1 MMGASI
7 PGSCWPGKNKPEGE
21 PLHRRIGL
29 GMLTFSDHSQGSSG
43 LQRRDFLRIG
53 GLGLGGLGL
62 SEMMALKALGAS
74 QKRLLKDKSV
84 IFLFMHG
91 GPSQFETFDPK
102 MDAPS
107 EIRSVTGEIKTKL
120 PGVTF
125 GSTFERLAKLADKF
139 SIVRSFV
146 TGDAVH
152 DIKTIVGKDTLKA
165 NVGSL
170 YSRIAG
176 PLRKGNAM
184 PTNVALFPQ
193 AISSAAMPVIKK
205 FGDFTSS
212 GEFGATYQPFVPGAG
227 SGAQA
232 DMTLSLP
239 QGRLDDRR
247 TLLTSL
253 DQWKRRM
260 DASEAVGGMS
270 EFQSL
275 AFDVLRRGV
284 SDAFDLSKEDPRLID
299 RYDTSRLLPKDR
311 ISTQWNNR
319 EHYADNAATLGK
331 LLLMARRLCEHGCG
345 FVTVTTSFVWDMHAD
360 NNNAPCH
367 TGMDYVGRPF
377 DHAVSALIEDI
388 EARGLS
394 DKIMLVCCGEMGRSP
409 KLNAKGG
416 RDHWGGLAPLMIYG
430 GGLKMG
436 QVIGQ
441 SARNG
446 GEPASEP
453 ITIPDLIATIMHT
466 LVDLG
471 EARITDGLPPNL
483 LNVLTRGEPIRGLV

>member
-1 MMGASI
+1 M
-7 PGSCWPGKNKPEGE
+7 
-21 PLHRRIGL
+21 HRRIGL
-29 GMLTFSDHSQGSSG
+29 GMLTFSDHSQGSSR

-176 PLRKGNAM
+176 PLRKGSAM

-193 AISSAAMPVIKK
+193 AISSATMPVIKK

-260 DASEAVGGMS
+260 DASEAFGGMS

-284 SDAFDLSKEDPRLID
+284 SDAFDLSKEDPRLIE
-299 RYDTSRLLPKDR
+299 RYDTSKLLPKDR

-360 NNNAPCH
+360 NNNAPCC

-453 ITIPDLIATIMHT
+453 VTIPDLIATIMHT

-471 EARITDGLPPNL
+471 EARVTDGLPPSL

>member
-1 MMGASI
+1 
-7 PGSCWPGKNKPEGE
+7 
-21 PLHRRIGL
+21 
-29 GMLTFSDHSQGSSG
+29 MLTFSDHSQGSSR

-74 QKRLLKDKSV
+74 LKRLLKDNSV

-120 PGVTF
+120 PGITF
-125 GSTFERLAKLADKF
+125 GSTMERLAGLADKF

-146 TGDAVH
+146 TGDSVH
-152 DIKTIVGKDTLKA
+152 DIKTIVGKDTLQA
-165 NVGSL
+165 NLGSL

-176 PLRKGNAM
+176 PLRKSSAI

-193 AISSAAMPVIKK
+193 AISSAAGPVIKK

-212 GEFGATYQPFVPGAG
+212 GELGATYQPFVPGAG

-239 QGRLDDRR
+239 QARLDDRR
-247 TLLTSL
+247 TLLSSL
-253 DQWKRRM
+253 DQWKRQM
-260 DASEAVGGMS
+260 DSNEVIDGMS

-284 SDAFDLSKEDPRLID
+284 SDAFDLTKEDPRLIA
-299 RYDTSRLLPKDR
+299 RYDTSKLLPKDR

-319 EHYADNAATLGK
+319 GK
-331 LLLMARRLCEHGCG
+331 LLLMARRLCERGCG

-360 NNNAPCH
+360 NNNAPCR

-394 DKIMLVCCGEMGRSP
+394 EKIMLVCCGEMGRSP

-446 GEPASEP
+446 GEPSSRP
-453 ITIPDLIATIMHT
+453 ITIPDLVSTIMHT
-466 LVDLG
+466 LVDVG
-471 EARITDGLPPNL
+471 EARVTDGLPPSL
-483 LNVLTRGEPIRGLV
+483 LNVLSRGEPIEGLV

>member
-1 MMGASI
+1 MQAVI
-7 PGSCWPGKNKPEGE
+7 QEG
-21 PLHRRIGL
+21 PRSSRRIAPV
-29 GMLTFSDHSQGSSG
+29 MLTFTDHSQGTSR
-43 LQRRDFLRIG
+43 LHRRDFLRIG

-62 SEMMALKALGAS
+62 SDLMAAS
-74 QKRLLKDKSV
+74 QHKLLKDKSV

-102 MDAPS
+102 MNAPS
-107 EIRSVTGEIKTKL
+107 EIRSVTGEIKTTI

-125 GSTFERLAKLADKF
+125 GGTFERLARLADKF

-152 DIKTIVGKDTLKA
+152 DIKTIVGKDTMKA

-176 PLRKGNAM
+176 PLRKGSAM

-193 AISSAAMPVIKK
+193 AISSSAMPVIKK

-212 GEFGATYQPFVPGAG
+212 GDFGATSQPFVPGTG

-232 DMTLSLP
+232 DMTLNMP
-239 QGRLDDRR
+239 QGRLGDRR
-247 TLLTSL
+247 TLLASL
-253 DQWKRRM
+253 DQWKRSM
-260 DASEAVGGMS
+260 DASEALGGIS
-270 EFQSL
+270 DLQSL

-284 SDAFDLSKEDPRLID
+284 SDAFDLSKEDPRLIA
-299 RYDTSRLLPKDR
+299 RYDTSKLLPKDR

-331 LLLMARRLCEHGCG
+331 LLLMARRLCERGCG

-360 NNNAPCH
+360 NNNAPCR

-394 DKIMLVCCGEMGRSP
+394 EKIMLVCCGEMGRSP

-441 SARNG
+441 SARDG
-446 GEPASEP
+446 GEPSSEP
-453 ITIPDLIATIMHT
+453 VTIPDLISTIMHT

-471 EARITDGLPPNL
+471 EARVTDGLPPGL
-483 LNVLTRGEPIRGLV
+483 INVLTRGQPIRGLV

>member
-1 MMGASI
+1 MQAAI
-7 PGSCWPGKNKPEGE
+7 QEGTVSS
-21 PLHRRIGL
+21 RRNHAV
-29 GMLTFSDHSQGSSG
+29 MLTFSDHSQGASR
-43 LQRRDFLRIG
+43 LHRRDFLRIG
-53 GLGLGGLGL
+53 GLGLGGLAL
-62 SEMMALKALGAS
+62 SDLMAAS
-74 QKRLLKDKSV
+74 QKKLLKDKSV

-107 EIRSVTGEIKTKL
+107 EIRSVTGEIKTSI

-146 TGDAVH
+146 TGDSVH
-152 DIKTIVGKDTLKA
+152 DIKTIVGKDTMKA

-176 PLRKGNAM
+176 PLRKGSAM

-193 AISSAAMPVIKK
+193 AISSSAMPVIKK

-212 GEFGATYQPFVPGAG
+212 GEFGSTYQPFVPGAG

-232 DMTLSLP
+232 DMTLKLP

-247 TLLTSL
+247 TLLASL
-253 DQWKRRM
+253 DQWKHSM
-260 DASEAVGGMS
+260 DASEALGGVS
-270 EFQSL
+270 DLQSL

-284 SDAFDLSKEDPRLID
+284 SDAFNLSKEDPRLIA
-299 RYDTSRLLPKDR
+299 RYDTSKLLPKDR

-331 LLLMARRLCEHGCG
+331 LLLMARRLCERGCG

-360 NNNAPCH
+360 NNNAPVR

-394 DKIMLVCCGEMGRSP
+394 EKIMLVCCGEMGRSP
-409 KLNAKGG
+409 KLNVKGG
-416 RDHWGGLAPLMIYG
+416 RDHWGGLAPLLIYG

-441 SARNG
+441 SARDG

-453 ITIPDLIATIMHT
+453 VTIPDLISTIMHT
-466 LVDLG
+466 LVDVG
-471 EARITDGLPPNL
+471 EARITDGLPPGL
-483 LNVLTRGEPIRGLV
+483 LNVLTRGQPIRGLV

>member
-1 MMGASI
+1 MFGTHDGASI
-7 PGSCWPGKNKPEGE
+7 SNAPQNGKDKQEGDRLG
-21 PLHRRIGL
+21 PRIWL
-29 GMLTFSDHSQGSSG
+29 VMLTFSDHSLGTSR

-62 SEMMALKALGAS
+62 SDLMAAS
-74 QKRLLKDKSV
+74 QKKLLKDKSV

-107 EIRSVTGEIKTKL
+107 EIRSVTGEIKTKI
-120 PGVTF
+120 PGITF
-125 GSTFERLAKLADKF
+125 GGTFERLAKLADKF

-152 DIKTIVGKDTLKA
+152 DIKTIMGKDTLKA

-176 PLRKGNAM
+176 PLRKGSAM

-193 AISSAAMPVIKK
+193 AVSATAGPVIKK

-247 TLLTSL
+247 TLLASL
-253 DQWKRRM
+253 DQWKRAM
-260 DASEAVGGMS
+260 DASEAVGGTS

-284 SDAFDLSKEDPRLID
+284 SDAFDLSKEDSRLHA
-299 RYDTSRLLPKDR
+299 RYDTSKLLPKDR

-331 LLLMARRLCEHGCG
+331 LLLMARRLCERGCG

-360 NNNAPCH
+360 NNNAPCR

-394 DKIMLVCCGEMGRSP
+394 EKIMLVCCGEMGRSP

-466 LVDLG
+466 LVDVG

>member
-1 MMGASI
+1 MTGASI
-7 PGSCWPGKNKPEGE
+7 PKPSEIGKDKAEGL
-21 PLHRRIGL
+21 PVPARIAL
-29 GMLTFSDHSQGSSG
+29 VMLSFSDQSRNSSR
-43 LQRRDFLRIG
+43 LHRRDFLRIG
-53 GLGLGGLGL
+53 GLGLGGLSL
-62 SEMMALKALGAS
+62 SDLMAAS
-74 QKRLLKDKSV
+74 QKRLIKDKSV

-107 EIRSVTGEIKTKL
+107 EIRSVTGEIKTTL
-120 PGVTF
+120 PGITF
-125 GSTFERLAKLADKF
+125 GGSFERLAKLAHKF

-152 DIKTIVGKDTLKA
+152 DIKTIVGKDTMKA
-165 NVGSL
+165 NLGSL

-176 PLRKGNAM
+176 PLRKGSAM

-193 AISSAAMPVIKK
+193 SVDATTGPIIKQ
-205 FGDFTSS
+205 FGDFTAS
-212 GEFGATYQPFVPGAG
+212 GEMGSTYQPFVPGAG
-227 SGAQA
+227 GGAQA

-239 QGRLDDRR
+239 QARLDDRR
-247 TLLTSL
+247 MLLSSL
-253 DQWKRRM
+253 DQWKRQM

-284 SDAFDLSKEDPRLID
+284 SDAFDLSREDPRLIA
-299 RYDTSRLLPKDR
+299 RYDTAPLLPKDR
-311 ISTQWNNR
+311 ISTQWRNR

-331 LLLMARRLCEHGCG
+331 LLLMARRLCERGCG
-345 FVTVTTSFVWDMHAD
+345 FVTVTTSFVWDMHSD
-360 NNNAPCH
+360 INNVPVR

-394 DKIMLVCCGEMGRSP
+394 EKIMLVCCGEMGRSP
-409 KLNAKGG
+409 KLNVKGG
-416 RDHWGGLAPLMIYG
+416 RDHWGGLAPLMVYG

-436 QVIGQ
+436 RVIGQ

-453 ITIPDLIATIMHT
+453 VTIPDLISTIMHT
-466 LVDLG
+466 LVDVG
-471 EARITDGLPPNL
+471 EARVTDGLPSGL
-483 LNVLTRGEPIRGLV
+483 LNVLTRGQPIRGLV

>member
-1 MMGASI
+1 
-7 PGSCWPGKNKPEGE
+7 
-21 PLHRRIGL
+21 
-29 GMLTFSDHSQGSSG
+29 MLTFSDHSQDSSR

-62 SEMMALKALGAS
+62 SDLLALKALGAS
-74 QKRLLKDKSV
+74 KKSLLKDKSV

-125 GSTFERLAKLADKF
+125 GSTFERLAGLADKF

-152 DIKTIVGKDTLKA
+152 DIKTIVGKDTMKA
-165 NVGSL
+165 NLGSL

-176 PLRKGNAM
+176 PLRKSTAM
-184 PTNVALFPQ
+184 PTNVALFPK
-193 AISSAAMPVIKK
+193 AVSANAGPVIKQ

-212 GEFGATYQPFVPGAG
+212 GEFGSTYQPFVPGTG

-232 DMTLSLP
+232 DMTLSMP
-239 QGRLDDRR
+239 QARLDDRR
-247 TLLTSL
+247 ALLSSL
-253 DQWKRRM
+253 DQWQRTL
-260 DASEAVGGMS
+260 DGSQALGGMG
-270 EFQSL
+270 ELQSL

-284 SDAFDLSKEDPRLID
+284 SDAFDLSKEDPRLIT
-299 RYDTSRLLPKDR
+299 RYDTAPLLPKDR
-311 ISTQWNNR
+311 ISKQWNNH

-331 LLLMARRLCEHGCG
+331 LLLMARRLCERGCG

-360 NNNAPCH
+360 NNNAPCR
-367 TGMDYVGRPF
+367 TGMEYVGRPF

-388 EARGLS
+388 ESRGLR

-409 KLNAKGG
+409 RVNVKGG

-453 ITIPDLIATIMHT
+453 ITIPDLISTIMHT
-466 LVDLG
+466 LVDVG
-471 EARITDGLPPNL
+471 EARITDGLPPGL

>member
-1 MMGASI
+1 M
-7 PGSCWPGKNKPEGE
+7 
-21 PLHRRIGL
+21 HRRIGL

-176 PLRKGNAM
+176 PLRKGSAM

-193 AISSAAMPVIKK
+193 AISSATMPVIKK

-284 SDAFDLSKEDPRLID
+284 SDAFDLSKEDPRLIE
-299 RYDTSRLLPKDR
+299 RYDTSKLLPKDR

-360 NNNAPCH
+360 NNNAPCR

-394 DKIMLVCCGEMGRSP
+394 DKTMLVCCGEMGRSP

-453 ITIPDLIATIMHT
+453 VTIPDLIATIMHT

-471 EARITDGLPPNL
+471 EARVTDGLPPSL

>member
-1 MMGASI
+1 MQAAI
-7 PGSCWPGKNKPEGE
+7 QEGTVSS
-21 PLHRRIGL
+21 RRNHAV
-29 GMLTFSDHSQGSSG
+29 MLTFSDHSQGASR
-43 LQRRDFLRIG
+43 LHRRDFLRIG
-53 GLGLGGLGL
+53 GLGLGGLAL
-62 SEMMALKALGAS
+62 SDLMAAS
-74 QKRLLKDKSV
+74 QKKLLKDKSV

-107 EIRSVTGEIKTKL
+107 EIRSVTGEIKTSI

-146 TGDAVH
+146 TGDSVH
-152 DIKTIVGKDTLKA
+152 DIKTIVGKDTMKA

-176 PLRKGNAM
+176 PLRKGSAM

-193 AISSAAMPVIKK
+193 AISSSAMPVIKK

-212 GEFGATYQPFVPGAG
+212 GEFGSTYQPFVPGAG

-232 DMTLSLP
+232 DMTLNLP
-239 QGRLDDRR
+239 QSRLDDRR
-247 TLLTSL
+247 TLLASL
-253 DQWKRRM
+253 DQWKHSM
-260 DASEAVGGMS
+260 DASEALGGVS
-270 EFQSL
+270 DLQSL

-284 SDAFDLSKEDPRLID
+284 SDAFDLSKEDPRLIA
-299 RYDTSRLLPKDR
+299 RYDTSKLLPKER

-331 LLLMARRLCEHGCG
+331 LLLMARRLCERGCG

-360 NNNAPCH
+360 NNNAPVR

-394 DKIMLVCCGEMGRSP
+394 EKIMLVCCGEMGRSP
-409 KLNAKGG
+409 KLNVKGG
-416 RDHWGGLAPLMIYG
+416 RDHWGGLAPLLIYG

-441 SARNG
+441 SARDG

-453 ITIPDLIATIMHT
+453 VTIPDLISTIMHT
-466 LVDLG
+466 LVDVG
-471 EARITDGLPPNL
+471 EARITDGLPPGL
-483 LNVLTRGEPIRGLV
+483 LNVLTRGQPIRGLV

>member
-1 MMGASI
+1 
-7 PGSCWPGKNKPEGE
+7 
-21 PLHRRIGL
+21 
-29 GMLTFSDHSQGSSG
+29 MLTFASPASGSSR
-43 LQRRDFLRIG
+43 LHRRDFLRIG

-62 SEMMALKALGAS
+62 GDLMAAQ

-107 EIRSVTGEIKTKL
+107 EIRSVTGEIPTKL
-120 PGVTF
+120 PGITF
-125 GSTFERLAKLADKF
+125 GSTMERLAKLADKF

-146 TGDAVH
+146 TGDSVH
-152 DIKTIVGKDTLKA
+152 DIKTIVGKDTLQA
-165 NVGSL
+165 NLGSL
-170 YSRIAG
+170 YARMAG
-176 PLRKGNAM
+176 PLRKDTAM

-193 AISSAAMPVIKK
+193 AVAGDAGPVIKQ

-212 GEFGATYQPFVPGAG
+212 GELGASFKPFVPGMG
-227 SGAQA
+227 GGAQA
-232 DMTLSLP
+232 DMTLTLP
-239 QGRLDDRR
+239 QARLDDRFALMR
-247 TLLTSL
+247 SL
-253 DQWKRRM
+253 DLWKRRM
-260 DASEAVGGMS
+260 DGNEALAGMS
-270 EFQSL
+270 EFEAL
-275 AFDVLRRGV
+275 ALNVLRRGV
-284 SDAFDLSKEDPRLID
+284 SDAFDLSKEDPRLIA
-299 RYDTSRLLPKDR
+299 RYDTAPLLPESR
-311 ISTQWNNR
+311 ISTEWNNR
-319 EHYADNAATLGK
+319 RHYADNAATLGK
-331 LLLMARRLCEHGCG
+331 LLLMARRLCERGCG

-360 NNNAPCH
+360 KNNAPCR

-394 DKIMLVCCGEMGRSP
+394 EKIMLVCCGEMGRTP

-446 GEPASEP
+446 GEPSSRP
-453 ITIPDLIATIMHT
+453 ITIPDLVATIMHT
-466 LVDLG
+466 LVDVG
-471 EARITDGLPPNL
+471 EARVTDGLPPNL
-483 LNVLTRGEPIRGLV
+483 MNVLTRGEPIHDLI

>member
-1 MMGASI
+1 M
-7 PGSCWPGKNKPEGE
+7 
-21 PLHRRIGL
+21 HRRIGL

-176 PLRKGNAM
+176 PLRKGSAM

-193 AISSAAMPVIKK
+193 AISSATMPVIKK

-284 SDAFDLSKEDPRLID
+284 SDAFDLSKEDPRLIE

-360 NNNAPCH
+360 NNNAPCR

-394 DKIMLVCCGEMGRSP
+394 EKIMLVCCGEMGRSP

-453 ITIPDLIATIMHT
+453 VTIPDLIATIMHT

-471 EARITDGLPPNL
+471 EARVTDGLPPSL

>member
-1 MMGASI
+1 
-7 PGSCWPGKNKPEGE
+7 
-21 PLHRRIGL
+21 
-29 GMLTFSDHSQGSSG
+29 
-43 LQRRDFLRIG
+43 
-53 GLGLGGLGL
+53 
-62 SEMMALKALGAS
+62 
-74 QKRLLKDKSV
+74 
-84 IFLFMHG
+84 
-91 GPSQFETFDPK
+91 
-102 MDAPS
+102 
-107 EIRSVTGEIKTKL
+107 
-120 PGVTF
+120 
-125 GSTFERLAKLADKF
+125 
-139 SIVRSFV
+139 
-146 TGDAVH
+146 
-152 DIKTIVGKDTLKA
+152 
-165 NVGSL
+165 
-170 YSRIAG
+170 
-176 PLRKGNAM
+176 M

-193 AISSAAMPVIKK
+193 AISSATMPVIKK

-284 SDAFDLSKEDPRLID
+284 SDAFDLSKEDPRLIE
-299 RYDTSRLLPKDR
+299 RYDTSKLLPKDR

-360 NNNAPCH
+360 NNNAPCR

-453 ITIPDLIATIMHT
+453 VTIPDLIATIMHT

-471 EARITDGLPPNL
+471 EARVTDGLPPSL

>member
-1 MMGASI
+1 M
-7 PGSCWPGKNKPEGE
+7 KQD
-21 PLHRRIGL
+21 
-29 GMLTFSDHSQGSSG
+29 MLTFSDQTQGTSR
-43 LQRRDFLRIG
+43 LARRDFLRVG
-53 GLGLGGLGL
+53 GLGLGGLAL
-62 SEMMALKALGAS
+62 SDLMAANKSLI
-74 QKRLLKDKSV
+74 KDKSV

-107 EIRSVTGEIKTKL
+107 EIRSVTGEIKTKI

-125 GSTFERLAKLADKF
+125 GSTFERLASLADKF

-165 NVGSL
+165 NIGSL

-176 PLRKGNAM
+176 PLRQGSAM
-184 PTNVALFPQ
+184 PTNVALFPK
-193 AISSAAMPVIKK
+193 AVSSAAGPVIKQ

-212 GEFGATYQPFVPGAG
+212 GEFGATYQPFVPGTG
-227 SGAQA
+227 SGAQS
-232 DMTLSLP
+232 DMTLSMP
-239 QGRLDDRR
+239 QQRMDDRR
-247 TLLTSL
+247 SLLTSL
-253 DQWKRRM
+253 DQWKREM
-260 DASEAVGGMS
+260 DACAAIGGMS
-270 EFQSL
+270 DFQSL

-284 SDAFDLSKEDPRLID
+284 SDAFDLSKEDPRLIA
-299 RYDTSRLLPKDR
+299 RYDTSKLLPKDR

-319 EHYADNAATLGK
+319 EHYADNAATLGR
-331 LLLMARRLCEHGCG
+331 LLLMARRLCERGCG

-360 NNNAPCH
+360 NNNAPCR

-394 DKIMLVCCGEMGRSP
+394 EKIMLVCCGEMGRSP

-453 ITIPDLIATIMHT
+453 ITIPDLISTIMHT
-466 LVDLG
+466 LVDVG
-471 EARITDGLPPNL
+471 EARITDGLPPSL